1 MYNKCSIKV
10 RDDDKDSLWNIFN
23 GKIFTPKQHEAADT
37 LVQHGQVSEC
47 PWFPSMDSTLPRHP
61 FHYIQPH
68 GALFLSKGLQG
79 DGLIELSGSLSWALI
94 ILWLLIVF

>member
-37 LVQHGQVSEC
+37 LVQHRQVSA
-47 PWFPSMDSTLPRHP
+47 P
-61 FHYIQPH
+61 
-68 GALFLSKGLQG
+68 
-79 DGLIELSGSLSWALI
+79 GSLQWTAHCLGTRFITYSHTGRFFSAKGCKETG
-94 ILWLLIVF
+94 